1 VIRASDRDSVAQTIA
16 RTRVGL
22 QRGGAGA
29 TGLRPSDS
37 LWHHEDHPMHLM
49 RLSLFVAA
57 ALLPLLSACV
67 AASVEPRLASVDFP
81 VLVGPIIRIGGQPGD
96 TPPGEAGAV
105 VKSLASFTSI
115 MTSETHGTGALQT
128 TETKTKNTKVDNCA
142 KLLRASVKGWGAP
155 LVIVSRVW
163 VEAQLHIS
171 VLASTHVEVKL
182 DFVPWGTRV
191 PAAEEVEQLSQEAN
205 S

>member
-1 VIRASDRDSVAQTIA
+1 
-16 RTRVGL
+16 
-22 QRGGAGA
+22 
-29 TGLRPSDS
+29 
-37 LWHHEDHPMHLM
+37 M
-49 RLSLFVAA
+49 RLPLSLAA

-67 AASVEPRLASVDFP
+67 AASVEPRLVSVHFP
-81 VLVGPIIRIGGQPGD
+81 VLIGPIVRIGGQPGD
-96 TPPGEAGAV
+96 TPPGEAGAL

-115 MTSETHGTGALQT
+115 MTSETRGTGPTQT

-142 KLLRASVKGWGAP
+142 KRLRASVKGWDSP
-155 LVIVSRVW
+155 LVMVKRVW

-182 DFVPWGTRV
+182 DFVPWGTRA
-191 PAAEEVEQLSQEAN
+191 PAAESTEQISQASSQPTNDSQEAN